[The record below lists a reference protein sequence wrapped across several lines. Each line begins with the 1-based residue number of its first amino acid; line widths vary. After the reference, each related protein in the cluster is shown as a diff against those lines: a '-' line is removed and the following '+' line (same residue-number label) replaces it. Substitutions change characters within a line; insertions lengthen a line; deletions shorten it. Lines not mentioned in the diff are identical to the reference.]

1 MLRFPP
7 VPLDCAAAY
16 GGALA
21 VVVGGESAGAVLRV
35 CCAAVGEDSLE
46 SEARRRCEISTL
58 TVLKV
63 RAVRADDPAT
73 VREGSQRDGMVK
85 VAACAL
91 VWTADG
97 VAGARCRLKNGCE
110 WRRWSG
116 GNLDDFIA
124 LMFICGLD
132 ARSRSATV
140 EFVK

>member
-7 VPLDCAAAY
+7 VPLGCAAAC

-21 VVVGGESAGAVLRV
+21 VVVGGESAGAVLRA
-35 CCAAVGEDSLE
+35 CCIAVGEDSLE

-73 VREGSQRDGMVK
+73 VSQRDGMVK

-91 VWTADG
+91 VWKAAG
-97 VAGARCRLKNGCE
+97 NAGAPCRLKNGCE
-110 WRRWSG
+110 CRR
-116 GNLDDFIA
+116 
-124 LMFICGLD
+124 
-132 ARSRSATV
+132 
-140 EFVK
+140 